1 MSGIINLFRGLVND
15 ADLLAAS
22 TMSDRKGLLT
32 MKPAKLEYPEIIGGQ
47 EALINYTAWVSSANT
62 WEYKT
67 ITIAGDTSGTWLTT
81 NGNGMNLRVTMGSG
95 STRLST
101 GGSWQAG
108 NYDGVTGTTSVVGT
122 NGATFY
128 ITGVQ
133 LEKGSTATSFDY
145 RPYGTEFNLTASNIS
160 ASGFISGSSLNITN
174 DGTING
180 DLIVNGGDIIVSYL
194 RRFK

>member
-1 MSGIINLFRGLVND
+1 
-15 ADLLAAS
+15 
-22 TMSDRKGLLT
+22 
-32 MKPAKLEYPEIIGGQ
+32 
-47 EALINYTAWVSSANT
+47 
-62 WEYKT
+62 
-67 ITIAGDTSGTWLTT
+67 
-81 NGNGMNLRVTMGSG
+81 MGSG

-145 RPYGTEFNLTASNIS
+145 RPYELQLCQRYYETSY
-160 ASGFISGSSLNITN
+160 ASGTVPGTATTANIIWWYAAAAGNYNNQITFYKVTKRVDATIVFYSSLGTSANITN
-174 DGTING
+174 QDTVTNVAGRLIASGTNNIAIGAN
-180 DLIVNGGDIIVSYL
+180 NVSIGQSVAITYHYTASAEL
-194 RRFK
+194 